1 MVKRH
6 ETILINKDGEK
17 SPADI
22 YIEQRQ
28 GDTIIKTVFKRNR
41 ITTRQKRYILVKE
54 DGTSEVV
61 PLDESVA
68 NEIVDRICQTGSY
81 SSSFIIKKIQDNGN
95 GNGHAESVVLKHR
108 LTEEEKNFTST
119 GDKFYRHLDRLQQF
133 QKTGRTNPVSCHIS
147 PEGKCN
153 LKCAY
158 CSVTNRNIIARID
171 FPVIEKWLDV
181 LTRRGLK
188 AVILTGG
195 GEPTL
200 YPEFNRLVRLIRSHD
215 LEVAL
220 ITNGTNF
227 HLIDEALLGEFTWIR
242 VSINIFPDWEKRI
255 AIPKDLHEKTVLGF
269 SYVYSTETD
278 EETFRKISDFVDR
291 HHGQYVRLLPNCLL
305 NQEELILQHQA
316 LAKILEKINNP
327 KFFHQLKLHE
337 APSRFFKRCPM
348 GYFRPYLSEEIN
360 RHGYPGTVYS
370 CDSVVLNNESMQ
382 FDPKYAICSAHEIE
396 DYLDGKIEPQFVPHE
411 DCKGCVFTRNLRVLE
426 NIAKPA
432 MHENFI

>member
-6 ETILINKDGEK
+6 ETIVINREGEK

-22 YIEQRQ
+22 YIEEFD
-28 GDTIIKTVFKRNR
+28 GSTVIKTVFKRNR
-41 ITTRQKRYILVKE
+41 ITTRQNNYILVKG
-54 DGTSEVV
+54 DGTSQVV
-61 PLDESVA
+61 PLDETTA
-68 NEIVDRICQTGSY
+68 HRIVDRICETGNY
-81 SSSFIIKKIQDNGN
+81 SSSFVIKEQNGKRNSEN
-95 GNGHAESVVLKHR
+95 GRAVVEHR
-108 LTEEEKNFTST
+108 LTEKEKNFTST
-119 GDKFYRHLDRLQQF
+119 GDKFYKHLDRLREF

-171 FPVIEKWLDV
+171 FPVLEKWLEV
-181 LTRRGLK
+181 LVRRGLK
-188 AVILTGG
+188 AVVLTGG

-200 YPEFNRLVRLIRSHD
+200 YPEFNRLVRLIRSHN

-227 HLIDEALLGEFTWIR
+227 HLIEKELLAEFTWVR
-242 VSINIFPDWEKRI
+242 VSINIFPDWQKRI
-255 AIPKDLHEKTVLGF
+255 NIPPDLHEKTVLGF
-269 SYVYSTETD
+269 SYVYSTES
-278 EETFRKISDFVDR
+278 EEDVLWKISEFVDQ
-291 HHGQYVRLLPNCLL
+291 HHGQYLRLLPNCLL

-316 LAKILEKINNP
+316 LAKILKKINNP
-327 KFFHQLKLHE
+327 KFFHQLKVHE
-337 APSRFFKRCPM
+337 APSKFFKRCPM

-360 RHGYPGTVYS
+360 RHGYSGTVYS

-396 DYLDGKIEPQFVPHE
+396 DYLDGKIEPKFVPHD

-426 NIAKPA
+426 NIARPTI
-432 MHENFI
+432 HENFV